1 MSLYPTPHSPYGAEK
16 GEIGDNP
23 ASRRPPEGQSILPEH
38 FLEDVKQFNR
48 TRNMLGYTGTYMGRP
63 GICMGTGMGC
73 PSIGY
78 SYELIHFGCKNLIR
92 WARQGP
98 DAGRPCER
106 HGVCH
111 GSLYHQAIL
120 CACWGFRAIIRR
132 CAAQPVGAGVAA
144 ARSGD
149 CPFMWAMC
157 SAQTC
162 SMPRPNRCRE
172 E

>member
-1 MSLYPTPHSPYGAEK
+1 MSLSNTPTPHIGAEK
-16 GEIGDNP
+16 GEIAETILLPGDP
-23 ASRRPPEGQSILPEH
+23 LRAKYIAEH
-38 FLEDVKQFNR
+38 FLEDVKQFNG

-63 GICMGTGMGC
+63 VSVMGTGMGC
-73 PSIGY
+73 PSIGIY
-78 SYELIHFGCKNLIR
+78 SYELIHFYGCKNLIR
-92 WARQGP
+92 VGTAGALMP
-98 DAGRPCER
+98 DVHVREP
-106 HGVCH
+106 VPP
-111 GSLYHQAIL
+111 AIL

-132 CAAQPVGAGVAA
+132 CAATACWSGPWPLPG
-144 ARSGD
+144 SGD